1 MQSPLDVISMAMNVL
16 LSGGVVTLYTLRS
29 KKRKAGAE
37 ADLTMAQADSNEL
50 DNVEK
55 AIAIWRDM
63 AESLRK
69 EMTDYRDKY
78 EKVYVQ
84 VLALKRSIDKLN
96 TTNTK
101 ILKMLNKINPENWEG
116 MIKEIKEEIDQ
127 VSTTNN
133 A

>member
-1 MQSPLDVISMAMNVL
+1 MLNHTVDIISLVL
-16 LSGGVVTLYTLRS
+16 NFVLGGGIVTLFTFHQ
-29 KKRKAGAE
+29 KKQKAAADAE
-37 ADLTMAQADSNEL
+37 IASAQAGSQEL

-63 AESLRK
+63 AENLRK
-69 EMTDYRDKY
+69 EMMDYRDKY

-96 TTNTK
+96 ATNTK
-101 ILKMLNKINPENWEG
+101 ILKMLNKINPENWEKT
-116 MIKEIKEEIDQ
+116 INEIKSELDKVQ
-127 VSTTNN
+127 N

>member
-1 MQSPLDVISMAMNVL
+1 MLNHTVDFISLILNLV
-16 LSGGVVTLYTLRS
+16 LSGGLISLFTINA
-29 KKRKAGAE
+29 KKKKAGAE
-37 ADLTMAQADSNEL
+37 AQITEAQADSSEL

-55 AIAIWRDM
+55 AIGIWRDM
-63 AESLRK
+63 AENLKK

-101 ILKMLNKINPENWEG
+101 ILKMLNKIDPNNWES
-116 MIKEIKEEIDQ
+116 MIKEIKDEIDK
-127 VSTTNN
+127 TTN